1 MLVHRHSGYHRAVPA
16 TTALRAAPER
26 ALRTFL
32 LWLSRRRSLGR
43 LATRLPVTRAMVA
56 RFVAG
61 ETLDE
66 ALAALE
72 KLREAGLRTTVDV
85 LGEDVAST
93 ADAAAAA
100 DEYVRVLDA
109 LAARGL
115 DRNVSV
121 KLSQMGLG
129 VDPAACRANV
139 ERILRCAADH
149 GAFVRIDMEDHAT
162 TDATLAIWRDLRPVN
177 ADRGDSG
184 VVIQAAL
191 RRSSTDVD
199 GLIAENARIRLCK
212 GAYVEP
218 ASVAYPDKA
227 SVDESYAT
235 LMERLLTDGTFPGL
249 ATHDER
255 LIARAVAFVRDHGI
269 PPDRFEFQMLFGVRR
284 DLQERLV
291 RAGFGVR
298 VYVPFGTQWYPY
310 FMRRL
315 AERPANVAFVLRSIL
330 REGRSKPPG

>member
-1 MLVHRHSGYHRAVPA
+1 MLADRPSRYHRSVPA
-16 TTALRAAPER
+16 PTVLRTVPER
-26 ALRTFL
+26 ALRTSL

-43 LATRLPVTRAMVA
+43 LATRLPVTRSMVA

-66 ALAALE
+66 VIPALQRLQAA
-72 KLREAGLRTTVDV
+72 GFRTTVDV
-85 LGEDVAST
+85 LGEAVAT
-93 ADAAAAA
+93 ADAARAAA
-100 DEYVRVLDA
+100 AEYVAVLGA
-109 LAARGL
+109 LAERGL

-121 KLSQMGLG
+121 KLSQMGLALDRAICRDN
-129 VDPAACRANV
+129 VAAIFDRAAEV
-139 ERILRCAADH
+139 E
-149 GAFVRIDMEDHAT
+149 AFVRIDMEDHTT
-162 TDATLAIWRDLRPVN
+162 TDATLELWREMRPRN
-177 ADRGDSG
+177 AGRGDSG

-191 RRSSTDVD
+191 RRSADDIETLV
-199 GLIAENARIRLCK
+199 GEHARIRLCK

-227 SVDESYAT
+227 SVDEAYAS
-235 LMERLLTDGTFPGL
+235 LMERLLTDGAFPGL

-255 LIARAVAFVRDHGI
+255 LIARAVAFVRDRGI

-291 RAGFGVR
+291 KAGFGVR

-315 AERPANVAFVLRSIL
+315 AERPANVAFVLRSVL
-330 REGRSKPPG
+330 REGRSKPSA

>member
-1 MLVHRHSGYHRAVPA
+1 MPA

-26 ALRTFL
+26 ALRSSL
-32 LWLSRRRSLGR
+32 LWLSRRRSVGR
-43 LATRLPVTRAMVA
+43 MATRLPVTRSMVA

-61 ETLDE
+61 ETLDQ
-66 ALAALE
+66 ALGALE
-72 KLREAGLRTTVDV
+72 RLRDAGFRTTVDV
-85 LGEDVAST
+85 LGEAVTSV
-93 ADAAAAA
+93 ADAGAAA
-100 DEYVRVLDA
+100 DEYLAALDA
-109 LAARGL
+109 LATRGL

-129 VDPAACRANV
+129 LDDAACRSNV
-139 ERILRCAADH
+139 RRILECAAEH
-149 GAFVRIDMEDHAT
+149 GAFVRIDMEDHTT
-162 TDATLAIWRDLRPVN
+162 TDATLALWRDLRPVN
-177 ADRGDSG
+177 DGRGDSG

-191 RRSSTDVD
+191 RRSPADVES
-199 GLIAENARIRLCK
+199 LIAERARVRLCK

-218 ASVAYPDKA
+218 AAVAYPDKA
-227 SVDESYAT
+227 DVDTAYEQ
-235 LMERLLTDGTFPGL
+235 LMGRLLRDGTFPAI

-255 LIARAVAFVRDHGI
+255 LIGRAVAFVRERGI
-269 PPDRFEFQMLFGVRR
+269 AADRFEFQMLYGVRR

-315 AERPANVAFVLRSIL
+315 AERPANVAFVLRSVL
-330 REGRSKPPG
+330 REGRDRS